1 MFKDSTLRVELLK
14 LVLPKNCCRL
24 KLLPAIGLYILARP
38 VRRGLRGP
46 FLGTFLGKQK
56 GTKPIFTNN
65 PM

>member
-38 VRRGLRGP
+38 VRRGLRVP
-46 FLGTFLGKQK
+46 FLAYLFGQAKRYK
-56 GTKPIFTNN
+56 ANIYK
-65 PM
+65 